1 MTTGIIKS
9 PVAYGFLGPRRPSTP
24 ALAPLH
30 LLLLLDDWLLLDLL
44 RVDLGEGRGGG
55 DRESETVSAQPGRNT
70 GLNLNVCPNLGT
82 GRYVQKA

>member
-44 RVDLGEGRGGG
+44 RLDLGEERGRQ
-55 DRESETVSAQPGRNT
+55 RERDVMAQPGRNIAT
-70 GLNLNVCPNLGT
+70 
-82 GRYVQKA
+82 